1 MIRFL
6 QKFDTIELA
15 PDGQPSACRPPAG
28 WKTITDSRKA
38 VEHFIPK
45 SHLTMYAKVRIS
57 FAVNPFLRFVSP
69 LRRFSRLGYER
80 RRLRGEERML
90 RAVDWILT
98 RM

>member
-57 FAVNPFLRFVSP
+57 FAVNPFFASLALSGALAGWDASGVVS
-69 LRRFSRLGYER
+69 G
-80 RRLRGEERML
+80 GEERML